1 MSELW
6 PQLVESL
13 RLDLLLHLV
22 LAVVFGGVIGF
33 ERERRGKPAGLRT
46 NVLICVGATLFT
58 ELSISMAGA
67 VGDPGRVAAQIVTG
81 VGFLGAGTILHS
93 RGYITGLTSAATIW
107 LVAAIGMAIGTDAV
121 LEAAGAT
128 FLVVV
133 VLRFLARLERRLARR
148 QETSRVVVEVSSD
161 PNDVHEVEEAVRKAG
176 VEIQEMH
183 SERMQDKTVVE
194 LVMRGPLSCQEVAK
208 ASLLR
213 MAGSYTAA
221 VEE

>member
-1 MSELW
+1 MSEFW

-133 VLRFLARLERRLARR
+133 VLRVLARLERRLARR
-148 QETSRVVVEVSSD
+148 QETSRIVVEVSSD
-161 PNDVHEVEEAVRKAG
+161 PSDVHQVEEAVRKAG

-194 LVMRGPLSCQEVAK
+194 LVIRGPVSRQEVAK